1 MARKGRGSHPLWV
14 MLSPLEAGSK
24 ENRQSILGGK
34 CLHQE
39 VVMGINMADK
49 EQHGEEEL
57 ALVSVALMVMTI

>member
-1 MARKGRGSHPLWV
+1 M

-24 ENRQSILGGK
+24 ENRQNILGLKG
-34 CLHQE
+34 LHQE